1 MWCTGISKRSLGAPA
16 NSKDMVRYSV
26 SMDDA
31 LTEKIDRACEQKKI
45 SRSDWIA
52 EACTSQLSTAG
63 AANPCLHG
71 PARGRTGTEHDRLR

>member
-1 MWCTGISKRSLGAPA
+1 
-16 NSKDMVRYSV
+16 MVRYSV

-63 AANPCLHG
+63 AATLACMGQPEADRC
-71 PARGRTGTEHDRLR
+71 RT